1 MIPTMNKQL
10 IVFDFD
16 FTIAKT
22 IEHILVESPR
32 GSFNKDGKF
41 YERVHPTELQQ
52 RGICDDE
59 KIDEQNSFT
68 EFYGL
73 NLEKSKIIN
82 PILIYLKY
90 YSDNQKVFILTAR
103 PQSLENDILKLLKQN
118 KVNTDNVSYNGL
130 ANSSF
135 LEKIKWIKNKISN
148 QYDTIILFEDNK
160 KLIDYL
166 IEEREIKQKKELYYI
181 NNLVD
186 KTVITYHETKT

>member
-1 MIPTMNKQL
+1 MRKFV
-10 IVFDFD
+10 VFDFD
-16 FTIAKT
+16 FTLTKT

-32 GSFNKDGKF
+32 GSFTKDGKL

-68 EFYGL
+68 EFYKL
-73 NLEKSKIIN
+73 NSQKCKMIN
-82 PILIYLKY
+82 PVLIYLKY
-90 YSDNQKVFILTAR
+90 YSDNQKVFILTSR
-103 PQSLENDILKLLKQN
+103 PQSLESDILKLLKQN
-118 KVNTDNVSYNGL
+118 KVNTNNVSYNGL
-130 ANSSF
+130 TNSCF
-135 LEKIKWIKNKISN
+135 LEKVKWIKNNISN
-148 QYDTIILFEDNK
+148 QHDTIILFEDNK